1 MSIPTRVWTVI
12 DSPWSGLLFSG
23 LTATEPPADQVLNHP
38 VAEEKGEYACEGK
51 DPPKDCFC
59 HLSDPFK
66 RRVSL

>member
-1 MSIPTRVWTVI
+1 
-12 DSPWSGLLFSG
+12 LFSG